1 MGLKERLEAD
11 QREAMRSGHTLR
23 LGTIRMLRTAIQNAE
38 QARRKTLTDALLE
51 QKRAERGGVTTDDPE
66 DDHDDPVD
74 VSDAEIAEIARRAA
88 LSDQEIVDTVVAR
101 EVKQRRD
108 SIEQFRKAGRQDLLD
123 REEGELHVLLAYQ
136 PEQLADVEVEALV
149 RAVIAELGAQGP
161 RDQGKVMGRLASQL
175 RGKAD
180 LGAVGKLVQRLLAG

>member
-1 MGLKERLEAD
+1 
-11 QREAMRSGHTLR
+11 
-23 LGTIRMLRTAIQNAE
+23 
-38 QARRKTLTDALLE
+38 
-51 QKRAERGGVTTDDPE
+51 
-66 DDHDDPVD
+66 
-74 VSDAEIAEIARRAA
+74 
-88 LSDQEIVDTVVAR
+88 VVAR

-161 RDQGKVMGRLASQL
+161 RDQGKVMGRQGRSRRRRQASPTPARRLAWLAPPATPMQRGPAGLACASTL
-175 RGKAD
+175 R
-180 LGAVGKLVQRLLAG
+180 

>member
-38 QARRKTLTDALLE
+38 QARRKSLTDALLE
-51 QKRAERGGVTTDDPE
+51 RKGGGGE
-66 DDHDDPVD
+66 DAPVE
-74 VSDAEIAEIARRAA
+74 VSEAEIADITRRAA
-88 LSDQEIVDTVVAR
+88 LSDQEILDVVVAR

-149 RAVIAELGAQGP
+149 RAVIAEVGARGP
-161 RDQGKVMGRLASQL
+161 GDQGKVMGKLAPQL

-180 LGAVGKLVQRLLAG
+180 LGAVSKLVQRLLAG

>member
-1 MGLKERLEAD
+1 MALKERLEAD

-23 LGTIRMLRTAIQNAE
+23 LGTIRMLRTAIQNTE
-38 QARRKTLTDALLE
+38 QARRKTLTDALLQ
-51 QKRAERGGVTTDDPE
+51 QKRAERGGVGSEDPE
-66 DDHDDPVD
+66 EDSVD
-74 VSDAEIAEIARRAA
+74 VSEAEVAEITRRAA
-88 LSDQEIVDTVVAR
+88 LSDQEILDTVVAR

-123 REEGELHVLLAYQ
+123 REEGELHVLLAYL

-149 RAVIAELGAQGP
+149 RAVIAELGARGP
-161 RDQGKVMGRLASQL
+161 QDQGKVMGRLASQL

-180 LGAVGKLVQRLLAG
+180 LGAVSKLVQRLLAG

>member
-23 LGTIRMLRTAIQNAE
+23 LSTIRMLRTAIQNAE
-38 QARRKTLTDALLE
+38 QARRKSLTDALLA
-51 QKRAERGGVTTDDPE
+51 QKGGGSE
-66 DDHDDPVD
+66 DAPVE
-74 VSDAEIAEIARRAA
+74 VSEAEIADIARRAA
-88 LSDQEIVDTVVAR
+88 LSDQEIVDVVVAR

-123 REEGELHVLLAYQ
+123 REEGELHVLLGYQ

-149 RAVIAELGAQGP
+149 RAVIAEVGARGP
-161 RDQGKVMGRLASQL
+161 GDQGKVMGKLAPQL

-180 LGAVGKLVQRLLAG
+180 LGGVSKLVQRLLAG

>member
-23 LGTIRMLRTAIQNAE
+23 LGTIRMLRTAIQNTE
-38 QARRKTLTDALLE
+38 QARRKTLTDALLQ
-51 QKRAERGGVTTDDPE
+51 QKRTARGGVSTEDPE
-66 DDHDDPVD
+66 EDPVD
-74 VSDAEIAEIARRAA
+74 VSEAEIACRAA

-161 RDQGKVMGRLASQL
+161 RDVGKVMGRLASQL

>member
-51 QKRAERGGVTTDDPE
+51 QKGASTTDDPE
-66 DDHDDPVD
+66 GDPVE
-74 VSDAEIAEIARRAA
+74 VSDAEIAEIARRSA
-88 LSDQEIVDTVVAR
+88 LSDQEIVDIVVAR

>member
-1 MGLKERLEAD
+1 MGLKEQLEAD

-51 QKRAERGGVTTDDPE
+51 QKRAERGGGSTDEPE
-66 DDHDDPVD
+66 DDAVD

-136 PEQLADVEVEALV
+136 PEQLTDVEVEALV